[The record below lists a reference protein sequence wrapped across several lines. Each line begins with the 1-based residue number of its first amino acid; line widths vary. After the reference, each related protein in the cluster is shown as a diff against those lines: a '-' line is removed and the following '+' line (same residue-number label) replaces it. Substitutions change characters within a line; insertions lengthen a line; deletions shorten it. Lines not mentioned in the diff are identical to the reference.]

1 MEFRLLQTKEIKT
14 LLENEINKRDII
26 LKKYKKI
33 RNTMGVIGKV
43 SAGITMSSG
52 AGGIYLHQLC
62 IISSNNCIRWYCCFV
77 CYFIISINKIV

>member
-52 AGGIYLHQLC
+52 AGGIISASTVHYFQQQLH
-62 IISSNNCIRWYCCFV
+62 
-77 CYFIISINKIV
+77 

>member
-1 MEFRLLQTKEIKT
+1 MEFRLLRTKEIKT
-14 LLENEINKRDII
+14 LLAKEINKRDII

-52 AGGIYLHQLC
+52 TGGI
-62 IISSNNCIRWYCCFV
+62 ITA
-77 CYFIISINKIV
+77 SILALFPVKIA